1 MSQRIRSV
9 MMVALA
15 AGLAWSCG
23 RERVLES
30 SGSDDRIGRALSKVA
45 AAGDGRASGALVE
58 ASVSRDGAP
67 AAHVMVE
74 FARSIAGRKPD
85 YRWSGTTDAKG
96 RVTVEISSP
105 ATGYFQAR
113 ASQDGAVTG
122 HWSSIPVNDGYRTLV
137 ALPVG
142 GKARVARSSRIGV
155 IAIGL
160 VPHLSGVFSSPRPPM
175 RNASEMAL
183 EEINNAHGEPRF
195 EFIIE
200 DSRSTIDGAVEAFK
214 KLIHRDGVL
223 AILGP
228 RTSSQAVA
236 AFPIAQENRVVAL
249 GPTSAARGISEM
261 GDFLFRAS
269 LTVDRYVPG
278 GIEKTREALGYKQVA
293 TIFDDADV
301 FSRSSDE
308 VIRNALTEGG
318 VDIVTTETFQTADAD
333 VSAQLTRIKALN
345 PDAVFISS
353 QAVDMADILIQGR
366 QVGIPSEVPFITSSV
381 LTLDGIK
388 RAGVAAEGVIAFTAW
403 SSMAD
408 TPGNRAFVENYTAR
422 YGVEPNV
429 IAAQSYA
436 SVYILTQAIS
446 DARSASGSET
456 PESENIRDA
465 LRNIRN
471 LDTILGQFSFDNVGD
486 GIYSP
491 TVLTVTNGSLVV
503 FDPTPASV
511 ATAIIGET
519 NDSGLSGKATFTQFG
534 ENIQLVVSLANASPG
549 EHAVHIHAKGDCSAQ
564 DGTSAGGHWNPTGVA
579 HGKWGEGEFHLGDIG
594 NASVNDQGAG
604 GIELTTNLW
613 EIDTGSTIDI
623 IGKAIVVHAGAD
635 DFVSQPSGNA
645 GARIG
650 CGVIVLDQQ

>member
-1 MSQRIRSV
+1 MSHRIRSI

-15 AGLAWSCG
+15 AGFMWSCDG
-23 RERVLES
+23 ERVVES
-30 SGSDDRIGRALSKVA
+30 SGADGQTGRALSKVA
-45 AAGDGRASGALVE
+45 AADDGRMSRAMVE
-58 ASVSRDGAP
+58 AAVSRDGAP
-67 AAHVMVE
+67 VARVMVE
-74 FARSIAGRKPD
+74 FARSVAGHTPD
-85 YRWSGTTDAKG
+85 YRWSGTTDATG

-105 ATGYFQAR
+105 ATGYYRAR
-113 ASQDGAVTG
+113 ASRDGFMSG
-122 HWSSIPVNDGYRTLV
+122 RWSSIPINDGYRTMV
-137 ALPVG
+137 ALPIG
-142 GKARVARSSRIGV
+142 GKARVARSSRIGT

-175 RNASEMAL
+175 KNASEMAL

-200 DSRSTIDGAVEAFK
+200 DSRSTIDGAVDAFK

-228 RTSSQAVA
+228 RTSSQAAA

-278 GIEKTREALGYKQVA
+278 GIEKTREALGYERAA

-333 VSAQLTRIKALN
+333 VSAQLRRIKALN

-353 QAVDMADILIQGR
+353 QAVDIADILIQGR
-366 QVGIPSEVPFITSSV
+366 QVGIPAEVPFITSSV

-403 SSMAD
+403 SSMAN
-408 TPGNRAFVENYTAR
+408 TPGNRAFVENYTTR

-446 DARSASGSET
+446 DAGSASGSET
-456 PESENIRDA
+456 PESENIRDG

-471 LDTILGQFSFDNVGD
+471 LDTVLGPFSFDSVGD
-486 GIYSP
+486 GVYNP
-491 TVLTVTNGSLVV
+491 TVLTVRNGSLVV
-503 FDPTPASV
+503 FDPTPASA
-511 ATAIIGET
+511 ATAIIGDT
-519 NDSGLSGKATFTQFG
+519 NDSGLTGKATFAQFG
-534 ENIQLVVSLANASPG
+534 ENIKLVVSLADASAG
-549 EHAVHIHAKGDCSAQ
+549 EHAVHIHAKGDCSAP

-594 NASVNDQGAG
+594 NASVNDQGKG
-604 GIELTTNLW
+604 RIELTTNLW
-613 EIDTGSTIDI
+613 EIDTGSAIDVV
-623 IGKAIVVHAGAD
+623 GKAIVVHAGAD

-650 CGVIVLDQQ
+650 CGVIALEGQ